1 MTTVA
6 KGIDAPIL
14 LMFPQ
19 DLLRN
24 GFLHSTKHG
33 MLGKKLNINLLRE
46 EKYFLNLKI
55 FQKGRAVFFTI
66 LLFIV
71 KKIALKI
78 IFTIFRTWRYCNTW
92 NFCCSSLSF

>member
-24 GFLHSTKHG
+24 GWLNASKHG
-33 MLGKKLNINLLRE
+33 MLGKK
-46 EKYFLNLKI
+46 I
-55 FQKGRAVFFTI
+55 FF
-66 LLFIV
+66 
-71 KKIALKI
+71 
-78 IFTIFRTWRYCNTW
+78 
-92 NFCCSSLSF
+92 NF